1 MANKY
6 IKNIT
11 LHFDCSLFSDK
22 KNTTISA
29 TKAKI
34 RANPSGTR

>member
-22 KNTTISA
+22 KNATKSA
-29 TKAKI
+29 TKATI
-34 RANPSGTR
+34 RANPSGTT

>member
-1 MANKY
+1 MANKQ
-6 IKNIT
+6 IKNIA
-11 LHFDCSLFSDK
+11 LHFDCSLSSDK
-22 KNTTISA
+22 KNATRSA

>member
-22 KNTTISA
+22 KNTTRSV
-29 TKAKI
+29 TKATI
-34 RANPSGTR
+34 RANPSGIA

>member
-1 MANKY
+1 MANKQ
-6 IKNIT
+6 IKNIA

-22 KNTTISA
+22 KDATRSI

-34 RANPSGTR
+34 RANPSGTT